1 MGVTPV
7 SGSVDRG
14 GLAGRLCR
22 LAPLVLLV
30 VSVPSA
36 SAAQEHLIRALAP
49 VEVLAAGFG
58 SLRGVA
64 VDGAGSLYVADA
76 ASGTVTRLTPDG
88 ARALVAIGLERPI
101 GLALDLEGRLL
112 VAEARAGRVVGVEA
126 DGRRTPV
133 MTNVGQPRWLAV
145 SDAGRLFVAARG
157 LTSSHREPDDE
168 AAEPEVIL
176 TAGLDGRPVVFA
188 DGVAGLQGLAVGPG
202 VVYAAMRNGHEDRK
216 ASGVVLQI
224 PIRADGTAGPTTR
237 LGHADAPRRP
247 AGLARDHAGRLYLT
261 TKELGAIDKVHPDG
275 TLTPFASD
283 LDDPQGLA
291 FDADGSLYVAD
302 GRSGR
307 VVRFRAPPP
316 PSLIALPAFTN
327 QVALAVGGTTDPSAR
342 LDVVLN
348 GGTPSVAVADATG
361 RFALSVTP
369 ALDTENL
376 LEVLATGHAGRGLT
390 SAPAEARLTHDG
402 VSPSLAFQA
411 PGAGAVVR
419 QAVQVAAQASD
430 ARSQLDDL
438 SLGVGAQRLG
448 GGVTPPLPAPSAV
461 ATATWNTLGVADG
474 ARTLLAV
481 AIDRA
486 GNRTL
491 VSRSVIVDNTPPDTR
506 ITGGPSATMPDA
518 ATFGFTGGAHLTPVA
533 SLAFA
538 WRVDGGHWSAFGSAT
553 RVTVSGLVPG
563 SHLFEVKA
571 RDLAGNE
578 GAAAQRRFTAGDVS
592 VTITDPAAGTTV
604 PVGLFVVR
612 GIVEAAGAEVG
623 VTVNGASAG
632 VQGTTFLA
640 LVPVVSDTTALT
652 AAATTASG
660 ATATHTI
667 GIAVAAPRGE
677 GATLHVSPQNGAAP
691 LTVSFSLPGATA
703 GTIALD
709 LAGDGVIDFSGTSL
723 AGQRF
728 SHTYTRPGLY
738 VATATATDPEGRQ
751 TTATTLVHAYD
762 VGALDTLLQAK
773 WRGLKDALRAGEVA
787 RAVGYIGAD
796 SRDDYA
802 TAFQIIA
809 TRLPAIDTILTDLT
823 LVRVGDGSAL
833 YRATRTDAGLVRGFD
848 VRFAADADGVW
859 RIERF

>member
-1 MGVTPV
+1 M
-7 SGSVDRG
+7 
-14 GLAGRLCR
+14 
-22 LAPLVLLV
+22 
-30 VSVPSA
+30 
-36 SAAQEHLIRALAP
+36 
-49 VEVLAAGFG
+49 
-58 SLRGVA
+58 
-64 VDGAGSLYVADA
+64 
-76 ASGTVTRLTPDG
+76 
-88 ARALVAIGLERPI
+88 
-101 GLALDLEGRLL
+101 
-112 VAEARAGRVVGVEA
+112 
-126 DGRRTPV
+126 
-133 MTNVGQPRWLAV
+133 
-145 SDAGRLFVAARG
+145 
-157 LTSSHREPDDE
+157 
-168 AAEPEVIL
+168 
-176 TAGLDGRPVVFA
+176 
-188 DGVAGLQGLAVGPG
+188 
-202 VVYAAMRNGHEDRK
+202 
-216 ASGVVLQI
+216 
-224 PIRADGTAGPTTR
+224 
-237 LGHADAPRRP
+237 
-247 AGLARDHAGRLYLT
+247 
-261 TKELGAIDKVHPDG
+261 
-275 TLTPFASD
+275 
-283 LDDPQGLA
+283 
-291 FDADGSLYVAD
+291 
-302 GRSGR
+302 
-307 VVRFRAPPP
+307 
-316 PSLIALPAFTN
+316 
-327 QVALAVGGTTDPSAR
+327 
-342 LDVVLN
+342 
-348 GGTPSVAVADATG
+348 
-361 RFALSVTP
+361 
-369 ALDTENL
+369 
-376 LEVLATGHAGRGLT
+376 
-390 SAPAEARLTHDG
+390 
-402 VSPSLAFQA
+402 
-411 PGAGAVVR
+411 
-419 QAVQVAAQASD
+419 
-430 ARSQLDDL
+430 
-438 SLGVGAQRLG
+438 
-448 GGVTPPLPAPSAV
+448 
-461 ATATWNTLGVADG
+461 
-474 ARTLLAV
+474 
-481 AIDRA
+481 
-486 GNRTL
+486 
-491 VSRSVIVDNTPPDTR
+491 SRSVIVDNTPPDTR

-518 ATFGFTGGAHLTPVA
+518 ATFDFTGGDNLTPVA

-623 VTVNGASAG
+623 VTVNGASAA
-632 VQGTTFLA
+632 VQGTTFMA

-660 ATATHTI
+660 ATATQTV
-667 GIAVAAPRGE
+667 GIAVAATRGE

-691 LTVSFSLPGATA
+691 LTVSFSLLGATP

-709 LAGDGVIDFSGTSL
+709 LDGDGVIDFTGTSL

-728 SHTYTRPGLY
+728 IYTRPGLY

-809 TRLPAIDTILTDLT
+809 TRLPAIDTILTDLA